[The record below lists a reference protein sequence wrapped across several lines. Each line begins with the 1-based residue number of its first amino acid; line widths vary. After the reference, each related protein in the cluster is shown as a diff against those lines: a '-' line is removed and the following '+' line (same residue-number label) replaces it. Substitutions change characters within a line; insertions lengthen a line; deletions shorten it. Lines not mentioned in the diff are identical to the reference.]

1 MAPNI
6 LLKFGKLFHLAKYL
20 GHTQK
25 FQCME
30 FCRGLVAPI
39 KFLDSLSILEIE
51 IECRNLVRW

>member
-30 FCRGLVAPI
+30 FCRGASGP
-39 KFLDSLSILEIE
+39 
-51 IECRNLVRW
+51 N